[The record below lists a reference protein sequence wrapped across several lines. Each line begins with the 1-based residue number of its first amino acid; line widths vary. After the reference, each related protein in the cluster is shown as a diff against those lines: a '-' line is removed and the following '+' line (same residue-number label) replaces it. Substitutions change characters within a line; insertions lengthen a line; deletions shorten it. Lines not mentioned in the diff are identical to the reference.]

1 MKIHT
6 LATGPKAFLAS
17 CLIYLVG
24 SSMIWLFS
32 LSHGSRKWVMLY
44 VTGIRRT
51 ICAGNVIQM
60 NALLRNK
67 VETMNCS
74 NYLTI
79 ENCNV
84 SALLIPWLPPSY
96 SSMLRTRYIIFWS
109 YSFIRE
115 KWLAHSCLH
124 TPWFNAIGLCNCLI

>member
-1 MKIHT
+1 
-6 LATGPKAFLAS
+6 
-17 CLIYLVG
+17 
-24 SSMIWLFS
+24 
-32 LSHGSRKWVMLY
+32 MLY

-84 SALLIPWLPPSY
+84 SALLIP
-96 SSMLRTRYIIFWS
+96 
-109 YSFIRE
+109 
-115 KWLAHSCLH
+115 
-124 TPWFNAIGLCNCLI
+124 